1 MCKYAQV
8 VCYMQIFGYYKVPTY
23 KGRRVFEDLSTSALE
38 YLSILVRQNTAT
50 PVFGYLNMWIY
61 KCLDR

>member
-8 VCYMQIFGYYKVPTY
+8 VYCMHIFGYYKVPTY
-23 KGRRVFEDLSTSALE
+23 KGRRVFENLSTSAFE
-38 YLSILVRQNTAT
+38 YLSMRALLNTTT
-50 PVFGYLNMWIY
+50 PVFRYLNMWIY